1 MRRETWCL
9 CCLAL
14 LALPIAAAP
23 GPPSLVYSTYLG
35 GSDDDMAFAVAAD
48 PQGNTYVTGVT
59 WSADFPVSGSLQ
71 PLRHADAFVTKL
83 DPDGHPVWSTW
94 LGGSSGELGYG
105 IGVSPRGDVYVT
117 GITYSDDF
125 PRIATTLPL
134 PAADPGW
141 GNVFIA
147 CLDASG
153 SFLRWSATVGG
164 SLRDEVQGLAVDRSG
179 SVYLTGGTSSPDFPV
194 RAALKPALSDPAD
207 AFLMKL
213 TRDGA
218 FVYSTYLGGGSFDYG
233 WDVAADAAG
242 NAYVV
247 GETSSAD
254 FPVVNAAQPSPGDQ
268 GDAFVARVSPSGS
281 SLVWSTYLGGSYAE
295 SGRSIAVDPAGS
307 AYVTGFTGSP
317 DFPTRNPLKSTI
329 NLLVDFY
336 PSDAFVTK
344 LGRSGTLVYST
355 YLGGSHVDLGEG
367 IAVDAQGRASVTGF
381 TQSTDF
387 PLRDAFQTECRPAFS
402 DHYCDPDVFVA
413 RLTPAGDR
421 LDWASYLG
429 GSTGPYPLDWPMD
442 IALDPR
448 GEIFLAGWTLSTDFP
463 AVNAIQSSY
472 GGGLSDAFVAKIAPR
487 RAPARGR

>member
-23 GPPSLVYSTYLG
+23 AASRLVYSTYLG
-35 GSDDDMAFAVAAD
+35 GSDDDIAFAVATD

-71 PLRHADAFVTKL
+71 PLRDADAFVTKL
-83 DPDGHPVWSTW
+83 DPDGHLVWSTW

-117 GITYSDDF
+117 GTTYSDDF

-194 RAALKPALSDPAD
+194 RAALKPALADSDD

-218 FVYSTYLGGGSFDYG
+218 LVYSTYLGGSGYDYG
-233 WDVAADAAG
+233 WDVAVDPAG

-247 GETSSAD
+247 GDTSSAD
-254 FPVVNAAQPSPGDQ
+254 FPVVNAAQPSPGDP
-268 GDAFVARVSPSGS
+268 GDVFVARVAPSGS
-281 SLVWSTYLGGSYAE
+281 SLVWSTYLGGSSWE
-295 SGRSIAVDPAGS
+295 SGRSIAVDPAGN
-307 AYVTGFTGSP
+307 AYVTGSTESP
-317 DFPTRNPLKSTI
+317 DFPLRNPLKSEI
-329 NLLVDFY
+329 NLVVDYY

-344 LGRSGTLVYST
+344 LGRSGALVYST
-355 YLGGSHVDLGEG
+355 YLGGSHVDVGEG

-387 PLRDAFQTECRPAFS
+387 PLRDALQTECLPAFS
-402 DHYCDPDVFVA
+402 DNYCEADVFIA

-429 GSTGPYPLDWPMD
+429 GTNLDRAMD
-442 IALDPR
+442 VALDPR
-448 GEIFLAGWTLSTDFP
+448 GDVSLAGWTYSTDFP
-463 AVNAIQSSY
+463 TVNAVQPSF
-472 GGGLSDAFVAKIAPR
+472 GGGFGDGFVVKIALR
-487 RAPARGR
+487 RAPAARGR